1 MLEPSLLRAE
11 MKALQHYFHEKRD
24 SVVKRLIEI
33 GFRIK
38 DIPQAT
44 FYIWLDLTALE
55 FPLPA
60 EANISDGLN
69 FFNALHSEKL
79 KPTSDNNRS
88 SFLRH
93 RQWRVVKSPW
103 KLSSQKPVKPVP
115 SCTHILFNRAPSNL
129 SY

>member
-60 EANISDGLN
+60 EASISDGLN
-69 FFNALHSEKL
+69 FFNALLSEKL
-79 KPTSDNNRS
+79 KPTSDNKR
-88 SFLRH
+88 
-93 RQWRVVKSPW
+93 
-103 KLSSQKPVKPVP
+103 
-115 SCTHILFNRAPSNL
+115 
-129 SY
+129 